1 MENKVVEE
9 AIEEAPHL
17 AKYIRDA
24 ANGRLASFIDRIERL
39 EEEKKGLLA
48 DIRKI
53 YAEAKGSGY
62 DIKVMRQILRLRKM
76 TPADRNEAE
85 YLRDE
90 YKKLL
95 GI

>member
-1 MENKVVEE
+1 MENKVVEQ

-39 EEEKKGLLA
+39 EEEKKELSA
-48 DIRKI
+48 DIREI
-53 YAEAKGSGY
+53 FAEAKGSGY

-76 TPADRNEAE
+76 TPADRAEAE

-90 YKKLL
+90 YKKFL